1 MRKQIGL
8 AGLFFVGIL
17 AIQAAAGSF
26 ARAEVIATYG
36 EGWAEVNDGL
46 KTLHLKGSEREMG
59 RQYGYFVADEIENM
73 LNVLRETAIKQEP
86 KVKLLPNWAFRGIR
100 RVLGWVWWTTFPK
113 NVKDHLEGI
122 IEGGKLREKP
132 VKITKGDL
140 GFINGLIDIAA
151 IFRAGADSIESQV
164 PGNPSPSAI
173 ERAASA
179 KLLQIMGLGGI
190 TVNCD
195 TFAAWG
201 SRTVDGKTF
210 QTRNVDVPT
219 GQGLET
225 HPLIVVYKPEG
236 KIPFVTAA
244 VSGIVGLFTG
254 MNAEGVAMGQV
265 WAFSRKIGLQTPWQ
279 LQMRDVMMHAR
290 TGLEAR
296 DRMLSNRTLAY
307 GSNFVLAGSGPAD
320 GWAIEGNAERMA
332 WFGANDPRE
341 SELKFN
347 GESVNIPLDEV
358 VFRADVAFDPKVR
371 SQQTA
376 GKGPN
381 GDPREAGSYKKRYKG
396 QSDII
401 LEYEAQGTKIG
412 KVEAERISR
421 DTAMRGGSMQVAVYA
436 NTDRDM
442 WVAYSRMNPDGT
454 VTQAYEREYQNVPF
468 WRYLLEQRPDDTR
481 YEIRILRDG
490 RAIESGRWVAGYD
503 ELMQEVKE
511 ARSRASQGDLV
522 EVLGAGGERLELF
535 KLAPLRG

>member
-1 MRKQIGL
+1 MKMRMSFSGLMLIGFL
-8 AGLFFVGIL
+8 AVQGALGGV
-17 AIQAAAGSF
+17 
-26 ARAEVIATYG
+26 ARAEVVATYG

-73 LNVLRETAIKQEP
+73 LNVLRETGIKQEP
-86 KVKLLPNWAFRGIR
+86 KVRFIPAWAFRGIR
-100 RVLGWVWWTTFPK
+100 RLLGRVWWTTFPK

-132 VKITKGDL
+132 VKVTKGDL

-164 PGNPSPSAI
+164 PGNPSPSTI

-195 TFAAWG
+195 SFAAWG

-225 HPLIVVYKPEG
+225 HPLIVIYKPEG

-244 VSGIVGLFTG
+244 VSGLVGLFTG

-265 WAFSRKIGLQTPWQ
+265 WAFSKKIGLQTPWQ

-296 DRMLSNRTLAY
+296 DRMLGFKKLAY

-320 GWAIEGNAERMA
+320 GYVIEGNSEHMA

-341 SELKFN
+341 SELKVN
-347 GESVNIPLDEV
+347 GESVNIPLNEA
-358 VFRADVAFDPKVR
+358 VFRADVAFDLKVR

-421 DTAMRGGSMQVAVYA
+421 DTAMRGGSLQVAVYA

-442 WVAYSRMNPDGT
+442 WVAYSRMNADGT
-454 VTQAYEREYQNVPF
+454 VTQAYEREYQHVPF
-468 WRYLLEQRPDDTR
+468 SRYLLDQRPADTR
-481 YEIRILRDG
+481 YEVRILREG

-503 ELMQEVKE
+503 ELMHEVQQAKG
-511 ARSRASQGDLV
+511 RASQGDLI
-522 EVLGAGGERLELF
+522 EVLGEAGERLEVF
-535 KLAPLRG
+535 GS